1 VISNIELGDEVRDLV
16 TGVQGIATAKIDYL
30 VGCRHIGITLTS
42 LNDDGVPFPV
52 QWVDE
57 PQLEVVKRHA
67 VDIPIGYE
75 PEPPEA
81 RRPVP
86 ARKGTGGPAVI
97 PKHRRAI
104 P

>member
-1 VISNIELGDEVRDLV
+1 MSDIELGDEVRDLV
-16 TGVQGIATAKIDYL
+16 TGLQGIATAKIDYL
-30 VGCRHIGITLTS
+30 VGCRHIGVTLAH

-75 PEPPEA
+75 PELPEA
-81 RRPVP
+81 RRQVP
-86 ARKGTGGPAVI
+86 RKRKTGGPAIV
-97 PKHRRAI
+97 PQNRR
-104 P
+104 PLP